1 MPAGYSIRLGLHLE
15 DRSQAAVS
23 VRLMRPINM
32 FMLIHALAVCVSMP
46 ALTLTTD
53 PEPPYVSPRAQP
65 RLGVSSIHPTR
76 HPSSFSL
83 LILL

>member
-1 MPAGYSIRLGLHLE
+1 VPAGYFIRLGLHLE
-15 DRSQAAVS
+15 DRSQPAVS

-32 FMLIHALAVCVSMP
+32 LIHVLAVCVSMP